1 MKIGAIY
8 IITRDARYIE
18 LLVNSAASLKRVMPD
33 LPITVFSQFPLESS
47 CFEKV
52 IRVEGSEDAF
62 YDKTLFFQQTPYDR
76 TLFIDADIYVAEPV
90 PELFS
95 LLDHF
100 DFAATHEEY
109 LSTDW
114 WNRYPRPDIPRSFPE
129 FNTGVLAYR
138 RSPQMD
144 SVLKNWSALYRAFL
158 EVHPGQEINDQP
170 FFRAAVYS
178 SSARIATL
186 TREYNCKFRGQGY
199 LNGPVK
205 ILHGHV
211 DRQLD
216 QGFVRTALAV
226 LNGSSRP
233 RVYIAGAVYEQK
245 LVGRI
250 LDRRKAGF
258 VGRFP
263 LLPEPVIV
271 AGAKRLR
278 QMLKERGAQRM
289 LMKMIGRD
297 GGADG

>member
-1 MKIGAIY
+1 MLY
-8 IITRDARYIE
+8 SE
-18 LLVNSAASLKRVMPD
+18 QVVERV
-33 LPITVFSQFPLESS
+33 
-47 CFEKV
+47 
-52 IRVEGSEDAF
+52 
-62 YDKTLFFQQTPYDR
+62 
-76 TLFIDADIYVAEPV
+76 V
-90 PELFS
+90 PE
-95 LLDHF
+95 
-100 DFAATHEEY
+100 
-109 LSTDW
+109 
-114 WNRYPRPDIPRSFPE
+114 PRSFPE

-158 EVHPGQEINDQP
+158 EEHPGQEINDQP

-245 LVGRI
+245 LVGQFLTAEKLASSAASRC
-250 LDRRKAGF
+250 
-258 VGRFP
+258 FP
-263 LLPEPVIV
+263 NRSSWPALN
-271 AGAKRLR
+271 ACGKC
-278 QMLKERGAQRM
+278 
-289 LMKMIGRD
+289 
-297 GGADG
+297 